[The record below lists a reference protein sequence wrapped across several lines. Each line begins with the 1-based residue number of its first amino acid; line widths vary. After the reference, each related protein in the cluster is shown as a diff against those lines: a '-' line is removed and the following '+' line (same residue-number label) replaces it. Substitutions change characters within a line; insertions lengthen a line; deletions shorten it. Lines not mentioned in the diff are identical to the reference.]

1 MLLDLLSL
9 VSPIPQVTCSPGHLG
24 FNTTVN
30 TTINSVSYVTG
41 TPTVCVNGN
50 NLPICNGTSLNMSTL
65 SRICLLSTGFT
76 TVCKLEKSIMC
87 AHF

>member
-50 NLPICNGTSLNMSTL
+50 NLPICNGTSLNMNTL

-76 TVCKLEKSIMC
+76 TVCKLEKLIMC